1 LAALAQALA
10 AFFMAL
16 FVSAGRCCCHQLSR
30 RADIV
35 SALDQ
40 PNINFLV
47 SLASLQNT
55 RKLI

>member
-1 LAALAQALA
+1 LAARAQALA

-16 FVSAGRCCCHQLSR
+16 FVSAGHCCCHELSC

-35 SALDQ
+35 SALDH
-40 PNINFLV
+40 PNINCLV
-47 SLASLQNT
+47 SLASQQNT